1 MNILVVDDEVEVC
14 ETITLMLDRLGY
26 TCEMAASGPEAI
38 QKHAESSF
46 DVILTDL
53 GMPGMNG
60 LELAQRIK
68 AATPDVRVILIT
80 GWPLQLSD
88 EQLHQRGVECVINKP
103 VRLKD
108 LLAVLTAGSQG
119 GRTF

>member
-1 MNILVVDDEVEVC
+1 MRILVVDDEPDVC
-14 ETITLMLDRLGY
+14 ATIALMLARLGY
-26 TCEMAASGPEAI
+26 TCDTAASGLEALHK
-38 QKHAESSF
+38 QAEHPA

-68 AATPDVRVILIT
+68 ATTPSIRIIVIT

-88 EQLHQRGVECVINKP
+88 EQLRQHGVECVINKP
-103 VRLKD
+103 VRLKE
-108 LLAVLTAGSQG
+108 LLAVLTT
-119 GRTF
+119 GRR